1 MTDYEHRILLNMGVK
16 LHTVR
21 IMVTKY
27 IIIVID
33 YETAKLTKKFPKL
46 ERKKK

>member
-1 MTDYEHRILLNMGVK
+1 
-16 LHTVR
+16 
-21 IMVTKY
+21 MVTKY

-46 ERKKK
+46 ERKKKWKC